1 MAVNDYEPGSMV
13 ITHVQGG
20 GRDIIQYIP
29 ARSSYGTPPFVPP
42 GPSPYVGPGMQEY
55 RKLRGTL
62 DKSHSELKKNLKNE
76 TLKEVD
82 ELKSEAGLPGKAVS
96 ANDIRD
102 EKSIVDALM
111 DAKAKSLKAIEDR
124 PANAYTASDF
134 PQKSESMYQN
144 QLLASRKFYGEF
156 LDRHMSELAK
166 AYSADIYKAQIAIL
180 KQTSQELESKARS
193 LEAEAQRAAAEVE
206 ADYKARKANIE
217 KKVQSELDQAGSA
230 LPQLS
235 NPAPEQWLERATQL
249 VTQAIA
255 NKKKLQTANN
265 ALIAKAP
272 NALEKQKA
280 TYNADLLVDEIASL
294 QARLD
299 KLNAETARRKEIAR
313 QAAIRAGNTYAMPAN
328 GSVVATAAGRGLIQ
342 VAQGAASLAQA
353 ISDAIAVLGRVLASA
368 PSVMAVGFASLTYSS
383 RTAEQWQD
391 QTPDSVRYALG
402 MDANKLGLPSSVNL
416 NAVAKAGGTV
426 DLPMR
431 LTNEARGNTTTL
443 SVVST
448 DGVSVPKAVPV
459 RMAAYNAATGLYEV
473 TVPSTVAEAP
483 PLILTWTPASPPG
496 NQNPSSTTPVVPKP
510 VPVYEGATLTPLKT
524 EPETYPGVITLPDDL
539 IIGFPADSGIKPVY
553 VMFNSPYG
561 ETNAKGKYSGR
572 NYNTDKAGGPIL
584 DLDWR
589 TAKIDRA
596 GVDKVKLHARRF
608 ESAPENIVMTD
619 RLEKILRGEIPVTDI
634 DKRYYTHEIRELERY
649 RNLGVKDGEI
659 PKSVQEQKEV
669 WNNTHTATL
678 EDYKVNERE
687 QPLYT
692 AEALRAA
699 YEKELKDALGG
710 IK

>member
-1 MAVNDYEPGSMV
+1 
-13 ITHVQGG
+13 
-20 GRDIIQYIP
+20 
-29 ARSSYGTPPFVPP
+29 
-42 GPSPYVGPGMQEY
+42 MQEY
-55 RKLRGTL
+55 RKLRSTL

-124 PANAYTASDF
+124 PANLYTASDF
-134 PQKSESMYQN
+134 PQKSESMYQS

-180 KQTSQELESKARS
+180 KQTSQELENKARS

-206 ADYKARKANIE
+206 ADYKARKANVE
-217 KKVQSELDQAGSA
+217 KKVQSELDQAGNA
-230 LPQLS
+230 LPQLT
-235 NPAPEQWLERATQL
+235 NPTPEQWLERATQL

-313 QAAIRAGNTYAMPAN
+313 QAAIRAANTYAMPAN

-402 MDANKLGLPSSVNL
+402 MDAAKLGLPPSVNL
-416 NAVAKAGGTV
+416 NAVAKASGTV

-459 RMAAYNAATGLYEV
+459 RMAAYNATTGLYEV
-473 TVPSTVAEAP
+473 TVPSTTAEAP

-510 VPVYEGATLTPLKT
+510 VPVYEGATLTPVKAT
-524 EPETYPGVITLPDDL
+524 PETYPGVITLPEDL
-539 IIGFPADSGIKPVY
+539 IIGFPADSGIKPIY
-553 VMFNSPYG
+553 VMFRDPRDVPGAATGKGQPVSGNWLGAASQGEGAPIPSQIADKLRGKTFKNWRDFREQFWIAVANDPELSKQFNPGSLAVIRDGGAPYVR
-561 ETNAKGKYSGR
+561 ESEQ
-572 NYNTDKAGGPIL
+572 AGGRI
-584 DLDWR
+584 
-589 TAKIDRA
+589 KIEIHHKVRIADGG
-596 GVDKVKLHARRF
+596 GVYNMGNLVAVTPKRH
-608 ESAPENIVMTD
+608 I
-619 RLEKILRGEIPVTDI
+619 EIH
-634 DKRYYTHEIRELERY
+634 K
-649 RNLGVKDGEI
+649 
-659 PKSVQEQKEV
+659 
-669 WNNTHTATL
+669 
-678 EDYKVNERE
+678 
-687 QPLYT
+687 
-692 AEALRAA
+692 
-699 YEKELKDALGG
+699 GG
-710 IK
+710 K